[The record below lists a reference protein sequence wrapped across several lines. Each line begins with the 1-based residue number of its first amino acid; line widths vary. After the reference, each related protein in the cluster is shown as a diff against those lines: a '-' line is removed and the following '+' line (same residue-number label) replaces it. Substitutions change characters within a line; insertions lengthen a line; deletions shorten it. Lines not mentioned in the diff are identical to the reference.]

1 MFGVPYV
8 DFRLPR
14 EERRREAS
22 ESEKLFIVSHHP
34 AIPRATMTN
43 AENPS
48 QPNPQPKPWT
58 FLTNHARVL
67 LLIASDPDT
76 RLRSVAVNIG
86 ITERATQRIVADLE
100 EAGYLSHEK
109 VGRRNRY
116 QIDASAH
123 LRHPL
128 ERSIEIDKLIGLF
141 VARAE
146 GS

>member
-1 MFGVPYV
+1 
-8 DFRLPR
+8 
-14 EERRREAS
+14 
-22 ESEKLFIVSHHP
+22 
-34 AIPRATMTN
+34 MTN
-43 AENPS
+43 AEDQS
-48 QPNPQPKPWT
+48 QPNPQSKPWT

-67 LLIASDPDT
+67 LLIAGNPDT
-76 RLRSVAVNIG
+76 LLRSVAASIG

-100 EAGYLSHEK
+100 EAGYVSHEK

-116 QIDASAH
+116 QIETTAH

-128 ERSIEIDKLIGLF
+128 ERSIEIDRLIGLF